1 MNTVSLKMSAREMCA
16 PNTINR
22 FLTGIRNDPEIYK
35 LFWPRLVKDRRINCG
50 KQISVKMD
58 DENLEYLRKLKKEI
72 KVKYGIFVPYSMLV
86 CVLVRIAKGHKE
98 RVVKSLNVKG
108 YKAMA
113 RDFKLRLKGISE
125 EILNSLPDIVMLQE
139 FRVGE
144 DSVFLNTFMKKL
156 WRYYNIVFPK
166 SYIYQEHFNYCLT
179 IMLVGKNVKSGKEM
193 RVLNHDSAGYKLR
206 YNYVKL
212 DDFIYLNCWIP
223 QTFSDRQD
231 NKDVAAKMWMD
242 IFKAAKDNYRKDQKF
257 MLAGDLNSYERG
269 PFEDELM
276 RLNAMLVDCKVN
288 QDVFKSTGEAHIL
301 DYVFANKYA
310 CQQHKICTTIYTPSI
325 KQLDLSDHEAL
336 ITVIN

>member
-35 LFWPRLVKDRRINCG
+35 LFWPRLVKDRSINCG

-58 DENLEYLRKLKKEI
+58 EENLEYLRKLKQEI

-113 RDFKLRLKGISE
+113 RDFKLRLRGVAE

-144 DSVFLNTFMKKL
+144 DKVFLKTLMKKL
-156 WRYYNIVFPK
+156 GRYYTIVYPK
-166 SYIYQEHFNYCLT
+166 NYKYQEHFNYCLS
-179 IMLVGKNVKSGKEM
+179 IMLIGRNVKSGKEM
-193 RVLNHDSAGYKLR
+193 RVLSHDSAGYTLR

-223 QTFSDRQD
+223 QIFSDSQD

-242 IFKAAKDNYRKDQKF
+242 ILKVAKENYRKDQKF
-257 MLAGDLNSYERG
+257 MLAGDLNSYEGG

-276 RLNAMLVDCKVN
+276 RLNAMLLDCKVN
-288 QDVFKSTGEAHIL
+288 QDVYKSTGEAHVL
-301 DYVFANKYA
+301 DYVFANKYT
-310 CQQHKICTTIYTPSI
+310 CQQHKISTSIYTPSI
-325 KQLDLSDHEAL
+325 KQLELSDHEAL
-336 ITVIN
+336 ITTIN